1 MRKLASIQIIK
12 SLTPIPNADRIELA
26 QVLGWKCVVKKGE
39 FKVGDKC
46 VYFEVDSIPPSDNP
60 VFDFLKHSNG
70 EMGRIKTI
78 KLRGQISQ
86 GLALPMTTFPALE
99 KYQIGDDVTKRL
111 GVIKWE
117 PDERNKVSME
127 RSPLYIKRFHKRY
140 LKWLYREP
148 WRNWFSKWL
157 YTKSRAEFPQFL
169 NKTDETRVQVLGN
182 VLEKYK
188 GIECYITEKIDGQSI
203 TIWFDGDSRVH
214 VASRN
219 YEILDHDDY
228 MWKAVELENIEWRI
242 RTLYKDA
249 KPRYLF
255 LQGELTGPGIQG
267 NKYKRTDYFID
278 IFNVGSYENGRV
290 EYYGLD
296 TLDYCQTEVGLHI
309 VPILHTGYKLES
321 DIDKIV
327 EMSRGESVIKPQLH
341 IPREGIVIR
350 PMKTIYDN
358 KIKGM
363 VGNRISFKAI
373 NPDFL
378 IKYNC

>member
-1 MRKLASIQIIK
+1 MRKLASIQKIA

-39 FKVGDKC
+39 FKVGDRC

-86 GLALPMTTFPALE
+86 GLAIPLTAFPALANY
-99 KYQIGDDVTKRL
+99 KPGDDVTKRL
-111 GVIKWE
+111 GVIKYE

-169 NKTDETRVQVLGN
+169 NKTDETRVQVLGD

-188 GIECYITEKIDGQSI
+188 GVECYVTEKIDGQSI
-203 TIWFDGDSRVH
+203 TIWFDGRSHMH

-219 YEILDHDDY
+219 YEILDKTDY
-228 MWKAVELENIEWRI
+228 MWKAVEAENIEWRI
-242 RTLYKDA
+242 RTLYMDA

-267 NKYKRTDYFID
+267 NKYKRTRYCID
-278 IFNVGSYENGRV
+278 IFNIGSYDNGRV
-290 EYYGLD
+290 EYCGLD
-296 TLDYCQTEVGLHI
+296 TLDYCQIEVGLHI
-309 VPILHTGYKLES
+309 VPVLLTGYELES
-321 DIDKIV
+321 NIDKIV
-327 EMSRGESVIKPQLH
+327 EMSKGESVVNRLVH

-358 KIKGM
+358 RIKGM

-378 IKYNC
+378 LKYDC